1 MLDSMDVVRP
11 VGGGDSK
18 KSALRVALTVASAVG
33 LVTLS
38 AHAYGSQDRTV
49 LAFDPVAAA
58 IASHSGVSPVIMRA
72 AAPKQQLAAMSMSD
86 LNDHPYRGEAEGMP
100 TENGQ
105 MISAAQMFEEAGEPA
120 PQHQQQLKS
129 TAAPL
134 RTRVQAIAEA
144 NRRMAGGGTMDPE
157 VGLDLDEAFASHD
170 KIDANPAVMEA
181 QASAA
186 VQERQ
191 SQQQMQAGLRQQR
204 AAQQRASQVYNN
216 QQQQRAQAMQQV
228 HAQAQST
235 QPQAHGT
242 AKESAA
248 QIRAKLAAQGGA
260 QGFTLGSHLRVTP
273 DEFHREMKRYMP
285 DASGRLVSPYQWF
298 QSMGK

>member
-1 MLDSMDVVRP
+1 
-11 VGGGDSK
+11 
-18 KSALRVALTVASAVG
+18 
-33 LVTLS
+33 
-38 AHAYGSQDRTV
+38 
-49 LAFDPVAAA
+49 
-58 IASHSGVSPVIMRA
+58 MRA

-170 KIDANPAVMEA
+170 KIDANPVRICIYLCVCVLM
-181 QASAA
+181 QLVAA
-186 VQERQ
+186 VDK
-191 SQQQMQAGLRQQR
+191 STPTHASHFFFFSLVLGMLRHQ
-204 AAQQRASQVYNN
+204 
-216 QQQQRAQAMQQV
+216 
-228 HAQAQST
+228 
-235 QPQAHGT
+235 
-242 AKESAA
+242 
-248 QIRAKLAAQGGA
+248 
-260 QGFTLGSHLRVTP
+260 
-273 DEFHREMKRYMP
+273 
-285 DASGRLVSPYQWF
+285 
-298 QSMGK
+298 